1 MIVDWFVNIAK
12 AFIILIIL
20 LILIYRHLYIKGK
33 GWSEREKERERER
46 EREREGERERERT
59 SCLQTFIVI
68 LKPVGD
74 RVIISEIIKAK
85 IKGIVIWQT

>member
-33 GWSEREKERERER
+33 GWSERE
-46 EREREGERERERT
+46 REREGERERERERT
-59 SCLQTFIVI
+59 SCLQTFIVM

>member
-1 MIVDWFVNIAK
+1 M
-12 AFIILIIL
+12 
-20 LILIYRHLYIKGK
+20 
-33 GWSEREKERERER
+33 RER

-85 IKGIVIWQT
+85 IKGIVI